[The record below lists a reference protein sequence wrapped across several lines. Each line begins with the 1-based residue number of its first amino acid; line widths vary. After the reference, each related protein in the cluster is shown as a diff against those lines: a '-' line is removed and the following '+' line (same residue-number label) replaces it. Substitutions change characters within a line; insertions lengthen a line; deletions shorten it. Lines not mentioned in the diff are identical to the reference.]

1 MARKKLTP
9 IQMGFIALLWVFF
22 VIFIF
27 VYSSEITGPTIVS
40 IIISGIIVFIPIY
53 KSFKKQ

>member
-22 VIFIF
+22 WFFFCLLIRNNWTYNCFYYYI
-27 VYSSEITGPTIVS
+27 
-40 IIISGIIVFIPIY
+40 GIIVFIPIY
-53 KSFKKQ
+53 KSFRKQ

>member
-9 IQMGFIALLWVFF
+9 IQMGFIALLWA
-22 VIFIF
+22 FI
-27 VYSSEITGPTIVS
+27 VAYILIYSPKITITTILS

-53 KSFKKQ
+53 KSLRK

>member
-9 IQMGFIALLWVFF
+9 IQMGFIALLW
-22 VIFIF
+22 IFLVAFILIN
-27 VYSSEITGPTIVS
+27 SSEISLTTIIS

-53 KSFKKQ
+53 KSLRK